1 MLLVHISLVCYGP
14 LLTVIKESSFTGSPS
29 QVASNWRRAIA
40 PSSMVSLYGTCVSE
54 NHEAGKKGKISCTYN
69 ELKE

>member
-1 MLLVHISLVCYGP
+1 MLLVHISLLCKGS

-40 PSSMVSLYGTCVSE
+40 PSSMVSLCGTCVSGS
-54 NHEAGKKGKISCTYN
+54 HKAGKKGKISCTCN